1 MPNRAPAEFFS
12 TLWLAVYYFRL
23 IFGSA
28 EFTRTGENSAKLRL
42 KAEKCSW
49 NAAKTIW
56 LKQGL

>member
-1 MPNRAPAEFFS
+1 MAAG
-12 TLWLAVYYFRL
+12 YYFRL

-28 EFTRTGENSAKLRL
+28 KFTRTGENSAKLRL

-49 NAAKTIW
+49 NTAKTIS